1 MTTKNNYGF
10 KSVFADEMTAYVDS
24 KVAGGFKAR
33 SFTVNLRKFDK
44 YCCGIHLSDKTF
56 TASDASGWLPKRDS
70 EAVTSHYSRVNT
82 SKNFLKYLSLKGYDV
97 YVVRDVR
104 FIGTDFK
111 PHIYTED
118 EVRRYFYQVD
128 HFYSSRNKKD
138 AVQYPVL
145 FRTLYCCGTRINET
159 LCIRKK
165 DVDLEKGI
173 ILLTTTKSGKQRMV
187 VMGEDLR
194 RLYCQFAER
203 TFYLLSD
210 NDYIFTN
217 SRGKKID
224 GKTIYEH
231 HRVLLKRAG
240 IPYVGGGEGPR
251 VHDWRHHFMVYSFKQ
266 LSDSGLDMYTAL
278 PILSTY
284 AGHKTI
290 FATEKYLRL
299 TIELFPYIKNKI
311 QEKAEIIFGG
321 TDNEDD

>member
-1 MTTKNNYGF
+1 MNKYGF
-10 KSVFADEMTAYVDS
+10 ESVFADELTAYIDN
-24 KVAGGFKAR
+24 KVASGFKAY
-33 SFTVNLRKFDK
+33 SFTVYLRKFDA
-44 YCCGIHLSDKTF
+44 YCSSLNLIEPVF
-56 TASDASGWLPKRDS
+56 TVRDASGWLTKRDD

-97 YVVRDVR
+97 YVIRDAR
-104 FIGTDFK
+104 YIDTDFR
-111 PHIYTED
+111 PHIYTDKEA
-118 EVRRYFYQVD
+118 RKYFYQVD
-128 HFYSSRNKKD
+128 KFYLSKNKKV

-159 LCIRKK
+159 LSIRKK

-173 ILLTTTKSGKQRMV
+173 ILLTTTKNGKQRMV

-194 RLYCQFAER
+194 RLYCKFADR

-210 NDYIFTN
+210 DDYIFTN
-217 SRGKKID
+217 SRGKRID
-224 GKTIYEH
+224 NKTIYNH
-231 HRVLLKRAG
+231 HRIFLKRAG
-240 IPYVGGGEGPR
+240 IPYVGGGEGLR
-251 VHDWRHHFMVYSFKQ
+251 VHDWRHHFIVYSFKQ

-299 TIELFPYIKNKI
+299 TMELFPHIKNKI
-311 QEKAEIIFGG
+311 QEKVETIFGG
-321 TDNEDD
+321 NDHEDD